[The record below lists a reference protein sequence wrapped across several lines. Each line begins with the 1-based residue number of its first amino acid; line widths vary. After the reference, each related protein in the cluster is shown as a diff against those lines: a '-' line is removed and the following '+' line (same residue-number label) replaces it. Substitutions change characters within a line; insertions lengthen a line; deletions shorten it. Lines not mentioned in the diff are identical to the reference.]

1 MTTDCHAHQH
11 EQVGSRWHR
20 YALTQRDHRVN
31 ANLSLVN
38 GVGHL
43 YIGSSLRTH
52 INMSRWGVLIAT
64 DCL

>member
-20 YALTQRDHRVN
+20 YALTQREHRAN
-31 ANLSLVN
+31 ASVTLVN

-43 YIGSSLRTH
+43 YIGTSLRTH
-52 INMSRWGVLIAT
+52 INMSR
-64 DCL
+64 